1 MDYKHCRCGCGG
13 IIGQYSKTSG
23 FICEKCNKEYQLS
36 ELKYDWIALD
46 EKTGWLFP
54 ILKKGGREMRKYT
67 INLPRGLEVDIF
79 NLPEDF
85 KEQVEQAF
93 REYTSGTAKAYMYVY
108 KLGFIDRCVEYL
120 NGDNDSDD
128 VVNTLV
134 GEAMIAEWRNNGE
147 IIKEDDIYS
156 FEFMEDCYRKGKED
170 AKLNSHFGTDDH
182 HIYDQIQK
190 VLVQV
195 IKIVMNYEDKEDAK
209 C

>member
-1 MDYKHCRCGCGG
+1 
-13 IIGQYSKTSG
+13 
-23 FICEKCNKEYQLS
+23 
-36 ELKYDWIALD
+36 
-46 EKTGWLFP
+46 
-54 ILKKGGREMRKYT
+54 MRSYT

-79 NLPEDF
+79 DLPEDF

-93 REYTSGTAKAYMYVY
+93 REYTSGTSKAYMYVD

-120 NGDNDSDD
+120 NGDEDSDD
-128 VVNTLV
+128 VVNSLV
-134 GEAMIAEWRNNGE
+134 EETMIAEWRGNGE

-156 FEFMEDCYRKGKED
+156 FEFMEGCYRKGKEG
-170 AKLNSHFGTDDH
+170 AELNSHFGTDDH

-195 IKIVMNYEDKEDAK
+195 ITIVMNYRDEEDAE